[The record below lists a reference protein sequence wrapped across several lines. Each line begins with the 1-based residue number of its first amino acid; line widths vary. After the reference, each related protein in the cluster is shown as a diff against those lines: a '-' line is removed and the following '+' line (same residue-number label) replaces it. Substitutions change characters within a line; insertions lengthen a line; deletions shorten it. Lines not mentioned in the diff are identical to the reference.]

1 MLYGKKNYVLMASSV
16 LLIIVGFMLMSGGGS
31 VDGVT
36 YNPDIFSPRRVV
48 IAPIVCVAGF
58 VLMIYA
64 ILVNPKKKSNTN
76 NDNPE

>member
-1 MLYGKKNYVLMASSV
+1 MLYGKKNYVLMAVSV
-16 LLIIVGFMLMSGGGS
+16 LLIIIGFMLMSGGGS

-48 IAPIVCVAGF
+48 AAPIVCVTGF

-64 ILVNPKKKSNTN
+64 ILVNPKKKSNTD
-76 NDNPE
+76 NDN